1 MGAAGRILACGGH
14 DFDRRSGNE
23 AITDLLV
30 ELAGGSGSRICLLPT
45 ASGDAEDQILR
56 FRRAVGERGAEP
68 EVISLFRLGERPVEL
83 GRELLGM
90 DAVFVGG
97 GSMVN
102 LLAIWRAHGLHLL
115 LRECLE
121 ADVLLAG
128 QSAGAMCWFEQGITS
143 SSGAPTAA
151 EGLGF
156 LRGSACVHY
165 RLQPARRRTYMRA
178 VAEGLVEAGLG
189 FEDQTAA
196 LFEGGELR
204 EAMSAREGA
213 RVWRVGAESGVAEEQ
228 ALECRALTASRPA
241 IDEARAEIIELRQTL
256 AARAA
261 ARRGRRGGPRG

>member
-1 MGAAGRILACGGH
+1 MPDAGRILACGGH
-14 DFDRRSGNE
+14 DFDRRRGNE

-30 ELAGGSGSRICLLPT
+30 ELAGGSGARICLLPT
-45 ASGDAEDQILR
+45 ASGDAEDQIAR
-56 FRRAVGERGAEP
+56 FRRAVGERDAEP
-68 EVISLFRLGERPVEL
+68 QVISLFRLGEKPVEL

-102 LLAIWRAHGLHLL
+102 LLAIWRAHRLDAL

-121 ADVLLAG
+121 SDVLLAG

-143 SSGAPTAA
+143 SSGAPSASR
-151 EGLGF
+151 GLGF

-178 VAEGLVEAGLG
+178 VADGLVDAGLG

-213 RVWRVGAESGVAEEQ
+213 RVWRVSGRAGAAEEE
-228 ALECRALTASRPA
+228 ALACRELRAARPA
-241 IDEARAEIIELRQTL
+241 IDEPRAEIIELRQTL

-261 ARRGRRGGPRG
+261 ARRGRRGPRL

>member
-1 MGAAGRILACGGH
+1 MVSAGRILACGGH

-30 ELAGGSGSRICLLPT
+30 ELAGGEGSRICLLPT
-45 ASGDAEDQILR
+45 ASGDAEDQITR

-68 EVISLFRLGERPVEL
+68 HVISLFRLGEQPVEL
-83 GRELLGM
+83 SRELLRM
-90 DAVFVGG
+90 NAVFVGG

-102 LLAIWRAHGLHLL
+102 LLAIWRAHGLDSL
-115 LRECLE
+115 LRRCLK
-121 ADVLLAG
+121 AGVLLAG

-151 EGLGF
+151 AGLGF

-178 VAEGLVEAGLG
+178 VAEGLVDDGLG

-204 EAMSAREGA
+204 EAMSSREGA
-213 RVWRVGAESGVAEEQ
+213 RVWRVSAEEGVAEEE
-228 ALECRALTASRPA
+228 ALVCRKLSASRPA
-241 IDEARAEIIELRQTL
+241 IDESRAEIIELRQTL

-261 ARRGRRGGPRG
+261 ARRGRRGRRP